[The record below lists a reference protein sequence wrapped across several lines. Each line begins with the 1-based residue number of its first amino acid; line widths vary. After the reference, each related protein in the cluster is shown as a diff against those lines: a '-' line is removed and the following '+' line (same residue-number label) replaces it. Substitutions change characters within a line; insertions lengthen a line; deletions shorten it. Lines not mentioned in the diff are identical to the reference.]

1 MMILWQLCQ
10 PQRHGY
16 PREND
21 TKPSPEG
28 NDSKPSTPSP
38 STSPDNSGGTSAKPD
53 PKPGNALPPISR
65 EEQEKNEW
73 QLNKKIQ
80 SGWKGNALSVHWNK
94 IPKASGYD
102 LYAAACSTDY
112 DQIALSAKGQNKTAA
127 KITKIAGKRISKK
140 ATYKVIVRAYR
151 LVNGKKQYI
160 GTSADMHIAG
170 SKSKQYTNAKS
181 IKLLKKKITLKQK
194 KKVKIAARI
203 VKQHRRKKLLSK
215 THGPRLRYTSS
226 DNSLATVSKGGVL
239 HAKKKGS
246 CIICVRALNGISKQ
260 IKVTVK

>member
-80 SGWKGNALSVHWNK
+80 SGWKGNSLSVHWSK

-112 DQIALSAKGQNKTAA
+112 DQIAVSAKGQNKTAA

-151 LVNGKKQYI
+151 LVDGKKQYI

-170 SKSKQYTNAKS
+170 IKNKQYTNAKS
-181 IKLLKKKITLKQK
+181 IKLLRKKITLK

-203 VKQHRRKKLLSK
+203 VKQYRRKKLLSK

-226 DNSLATVSKGGVL
+226 NNSLATVNKVGVL
-239 HAKKKGS
+239 HAKKKGT